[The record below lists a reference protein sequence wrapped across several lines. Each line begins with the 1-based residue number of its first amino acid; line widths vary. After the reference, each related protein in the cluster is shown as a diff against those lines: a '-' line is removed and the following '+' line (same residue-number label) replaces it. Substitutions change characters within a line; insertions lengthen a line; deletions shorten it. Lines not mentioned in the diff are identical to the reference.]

1 MTRDELSAIAE
12 RTLAHA
18 RGAAQVTVHHERSLL
33 SRYARSRPT
42 QATAIDELSVEVT
55 AWNDGVIATAYTN
68 SADDESLREIARRT
82 AAAAAAAARHGPGD
96 HPGLPEPGDPAR
108 DHEGYDPETAKLD
121 PAPSGAALQ
130 TAFDV
135 AAARGYEAHGT
146 WSAGAVLTAVASTT
160 GLRAADATT
169 DAFCKVVQIAPG
181 GQGRPRRS
189 GYAARGA
196 VRARDIDAS
205 LIANEAADRVGDGE
219 PATLEPGEY
228 DVVLA
233 PDAVAVILEFLG
245 WLAFSGQAYVDGASA
260 LVGRLGTRVA
270 AARINLSD
278 APRYRTTIPRGID
291 AEGVAKRPIPLIQDG
306 VAHRV
311 VHDTR
316 SAARA
321 GGGATSTGHA
331 LPGGAPPAPTNLVLV
346 GGGAAD
352 EAELAAPIERGLL
365 VTRLWYVNPVHARS
379 TLLTG
384 VTRDGTFLIENGVVT
399 RPLRDVRFTDA
410 ALRILDAT
418 ESLTSATRLVCEGEF
433 YGRRWATGT
442 VCPAL
447 RARGLRVTGSAA

>member
-1 MTRDELSAIAE
+1 VTRDELSAIAE
-12 RTLAHA
+12 RALAHT
-18 RGAAQVTVHHERSLL
+18 RGAAQVTVNHERSLL

-42 QATAIDELSVEVT
+42 QATAIDELSVEIT
-55 AWNDGVIATAYTN
+55 AWKDGVIATAETN
-68 SADDESLREIARRT
+68 SAGDDSLRDLAHR
-82 AAAAAAAARHGPGD
+82 AAAAAEAGARSGPGD
-96 HPGLPEPGDPAR
+96 HPGLPEPGEPAR
-108 DHEGYDPETAKLD
+108 DHDGFDPETARLD

-135 AAARGYEAHGT
+135 AAARGFEAHGT

-160 GLRAADATT
+160 GLRASDATT

-181 GQGRPRRS
+181 GRS

-196 VRARDIDAS
+196 VSARDIDAAP
-205 LIANEAADRVGDGE
+205 IATEAADRVGDGE
-219 PATLEPGEY
+219 PAALEPGEY

-278 APRYRTTIPRGID
+278 APRYRTTLPRAID

-306 VAHRV
+306 VANAV

-384 VTRDGTFLIENGVVT
+384 VTRDGTFLIEDGVVT
-399 RPLRDVRFTDA
+399 RPLRDVRFTDSV
-410 ALRILDAT
+410 LRILDGT
-418 ESLTSATRLVCEGEF
+418 EALTAATRLVCEGEF

-447 RARGLRVTGSAA
+447 RARGFRVTGSAA